1 MLRSSITGSFQS
13 RKTPTGIGEG
23 FVEKR
28 PNDFKFLS
36 SSFLCRYL
44 ANVYPD
50 LKVPDTKDHSRG
62 SLRQGSLCLDTLGHL
77 SADQGG
83 VGVFTCHGTGG
94 NQVGWDWSRPGRC
107 THF

>member
-1 MLRSSITGSFQS
+1 MDKHPEYFSYKLIFY
-13 RKTPTGIGEG
+13 
-23 FVEKR
+23 
-28 PNDFKFLS
+28 
-36 SSFLCRYL
+36 FLCRYL

-50 LKVPDTKDHSRG
+50 LKVPDTKDQSRG

-83 VGVFTCHGTGG
+83 VGVFSCHGTGG
-94 NQVGWDWSRPGRC
+94 NQVAWDWSRHGRC